1 MRAIKEVRGASP
13 VGTERVAI
21 SIARSETMGGV
32 EMGELGMPCAAQ
44 RRQSSSAGATEAVAW
59 REEGASRGLAVAAS
73 W

>member
-1 MRAIKEVRGASP
+1 
-13 VGTERVAI
+13 
-21 SIARSETMGGV
+21 MGGV

-59 REEGASRGLAVAAS
+59 REEGVSRGLAVAAS